1 MGGGSS
7 GGSSGAAYYGAST
20 GSSGGGSSGGGHV
33 GPLRRL
39 HDKVHAHMAAKH
51 ARHAARWGSSG
62 GGSSGGSSGGY
73 GSSGSYFGASSGGG
87 SSGGSSGGY
96 SSVMRGGSS
105 GGGSSGG
112 HSYGS
117 TYGSRYTP
125 MSNYD
130 SFEAPMSYTPNLE
143 STFAANRMVASDSV
157 AATEVQLMV
166 SVPSNA
172 KVFVNGN
179 ATSSQGT
186 SRRFVSRELD
196 PSESYRFEVQVVYD
210 RDGSEVSQTK
220 TVIARSGSSEEVV
233 FDGTESDDPIETIL
247 TLNVPTD
254 ATVVLANNET
264 KSEGLTRV
272 YRTKQLK
279 TGEAWE
285 DYKIQVTHNGVTKE
299 KTIRL
304 IGGDKLEMTFNFADH
319 QANKLASN

>member
-1 MGGGSS
+1 MNS
-7 GGSSGAAYYGAST
+7 
-20 GSSGGGSSGGGHV
+20 
-33 GPLRRL
+33 
-39 HDKVHAHMAAKH
+39 
-51 ARHAARWGSSG
+51 
-62 GGSSGGSSGGY
+62 
-73 GSSGSYFGASSGGG
+73 
-87 SSGGSSGGY
+87 
-96 SSVMRGGSS
+96 
-105 GGGSSGG
+105 
-112 HSYGS
+112 
-117 TYGSRYTP
+117 
-125 MSNYD
+125 YD

-143 STFAANRMVASDSV
+143 STFAANRMVASDAV

>member
-73 GSSGSYFGASSGGG
+73 GSSGSYYGASSGGG

-112 HSYGS
+112 HGYGS

-125 MSNYD
+125 MNSYD

-143 STFAANRMVASDSV
+143 STFAANRMVASDAV

-304 IGGDKLEMTFNFADH
+304 IGGDKLEMTFSFADH